1 MTMEESGITV
11 PVRRADHYVHED
23 GFDPKDG
30 TGIQALDADRLSVLL
45 DQQVVGRVTLAAH
58 GPDPLDAYG
67 YEFDLEPQAALR
79 LAEALS
85 EAARDAATSLGRDV
99 DR

>member
-1 MTMEESGITV
+1 MEESGITV
-11 PVRRADHYVHED
+11 PVRRADHYPHED
-23 GFDPKDG
+23 GIDPKDG
-30 TGIQALDADRLSVLL
+30 TGIQALDADRLSVCV

-58 GPDPLDAYG
+58 GPDRLDAYG

-79 LAEALS
+79 LVEALN
-85 EAARDAATSLGRDV
+85 EAARDAATSLGRDA